1 MKRVYGHSE
10 EPNLVRVAINGFGRI
25 GRNYMKAALE
35 HKDIE
40 IVAINDLTSPDMLAY
55 LFKYDSVFGKFKGE
69 VKVEGDHL
77 TINGR
82 KIKVLSEPDPS
93 KLPWKDLNIDI
104 VIESTGRF
112 RKRKDAQKHLEA
124 GAKKVIISAPATD
137 EDITIV
143 LGVNDKDY
151 EPEKHH
157 IISNASC
164 TTNCLAPIAKVL
176 HEKFKIIKGTMTT
189 VHAYTNDQRILDYP
203 HKKFTR
209 ARAAAQNIIPT
220 TTGAA
225 EAISKVLPEL
235 EGKLI
240 GVALRVPVPD
250 ASIVDLVVEVEKE
263 TTVEEVKKAFKEAAE
278 GSMKGILGYCEEPL
292 VSSDYIGD
300 SRSSIVD
307 ANNVWVINKNMV
319 KVFSWYDNE
328 WGYSSRLVDLTKL
341 VASKL

>member
-1 MKRVYGHSE
+1 MKS
-10 EPNLVRVAINGFGRI
+10 
-25 GRNYMKAALE
+25 ALSL
-35 HKDIE
+35 KDID

-55 LFKYDSVFGKFKGE
+55 LFKYDTVFGKFKGE
-69 VKVEGDHL
+69 VKVEGDYL
-77 TINGR
+77 IINDR
-82 KIKVLSEPDPS
+82 KIKVLSEPNPEN
-93 KLPWKDLNIDI
+93 LPWKELNIDI
-104 VIESTGRF
+104 VIESTGKF
-112 RKRKDAQKHLEA
+112 RKREGAQKHLAA
-124 GAKKVIISAPATD
+124 GAKKVIISAPATG
-137 EDITIV
+137 EDITLV

-151 EPEKHH
+151 DPAKHH

-176 HEKFKIIKGTMTT
+176 NDNFKIVKGAMTT
-189 VHAYTNDQRILDYP
+189 VHAYTNDQRILDFP

-225 EAISKVLPEL
+225 EAIGKVLPEL
-235 EGKLI
+235 NGKLI

-263 TTVEEVKKAFKEAAE
+263 TTLDEVKKAFKEAAE
-278 GSMKGILGYCEEPL
+278 GSMKGILGYNEEPL
-292 VSSDYIGD
+292 VSSDFIGD

-307 ANNVWVINKNMV
+307 ANNVWVLDKKMI